1 VIQRMF
7 HGLALILLSAS
18 LSACLFTA
26 RQKAFIPYKAV
37 AIAGKPSPTLL
48 GQVQFDILTY
58 IDVKVAIS
66 PNDAD
71 LIVEILDDGPNSAIA
86 SYGATGQISA
96 YDLNDVV
103 VFRALDKDGQEVIAP
118 TEIFAVRNMSYSP
131 HTVLSSDIQ
140 QVKMIEDM
148 RKELAMQITMH
159 LMSLGYRK
167 TK

>member
-1 VIQRMF
+1 
-7 HGLALILLSAS
+7 
-18 LSACLFTA
+18 
-26 RQKAFIPYKAV
+26 
-37 AIAGKPSPTLL
+37 
-48 GQVQFDILTY
+48 
-58 IDVKVAIS
+58 
-66 PNDAD
+66 
-71 LIVEILDDGPNSAIA
+71 
-86 SYGATGQISA
+86 
-96 YDLNDVV
+96 V

>member
-1 VIQRMF
+1 ML
-7 HGLALILLSAS
+7 HGFVLILLSAS

-37 AIAGKPSPTLL
+37 AVTGKPSPTLL
-48 GQVQFDILTY
+48 GQVQLDILTY

-167 TK
+167 AK